1 MTDLASDSYPPSG
14 RSKIVVPILI
24 GAVVAL
30 AIFAVYLFVQVDR
43 TKTDVAKLRES
54 LMTEISNM
62 RATSSVTT
70 EAQKKHLDTLRVQ
83 LESARRNAALAVGQA
98 KTEAVRHAEDLGKRL
113 EEEQQKQQQM
123 VATELSQV
131 KEAASSANTK
141 IANVSSDVTS
151 VRNEVAS
158 TKSEL
163 DKTIATLKT
172 VQGDLGV
179 QSGLIATN
187 SKELSALRTLGERN
201 YFEFDLTKSKELRK
215 IGDVTMR
222 LKKADPK
229 RNRYTIELVADDK
242 LVEKKDRAVNE
253 PVQFYVARARL
264 PYEVVVNEIKKDQVV
279 GYLATPKV
287 QVGRNQ

>member
-1 MTDLASDSYPPSG
+1 
-14 RSKIVVPILI
+14 
-24 GAVVAL
+24 
-30 AIFAVYLFVQVDR
+30 
-43 TKTDVAKLRES
+43 
-54 LMTEISNM
+54 
-62 RATSSVTT
+62 
-70 EAQKKHLDTLRVQ
+70 
-83 LESARRNAALAVGQA
+83 
-98 KTEAVRHAEDLGKRL
+98 
-113 EEEQQKQQQM
+113 M

-131 KEAASSANTK
+131 KEAASSANTR
-141 IANVSSDVTS
+141 IASVSSDVTT

>member
-1 MTDLASDSYPPSG
+1 
-14 RSKIVVPILI
+14 
-24 GAVVAL
+24 
-30 AIFAVYLFVQVDR
+30 
-43 TKTDVAKLRES
+43 
-54 LMTEISNM
+54 
-62 RATSSVTT
+62 
-70 EAQKKHLDTLRVQ
+70 
-83 LESARRNAALAVGQA
+83 
-98 KTEAVRHAEDLGKRL
+98 
-113 EEEQQKQQQM
+113 
-123 VATELSQV
+123 
-131 KEAASSANTK
+131 
-141 IANVSSDVTS
+141 
-151 VRNEVAS
+151 VAS

>member
-1 MTDLASDSYPPSG
+1 
-14 RSKIVVPILI
+14 VPILI

-70 EAQKKHLDTLRVQ
+70 EAQKKHLDTLRDQ

-131 KEAASSANTK
+131 KEAANSANTK
-141 IANVSSDVTS
+141 IASVSSDVTT

-264 PYEVVVNEIKKDQVV
+264 PYEVVVNEIKKNQVV